1 MSELHR
7 TAQKPDEALANAE
20 LSAHSLPRVA
30 RRDAH
35 LAQTAT
41 LNITWCDD
49 VKESTPQA
57 SATSAS
63 PQQLNA
69 CDADAQLD
77 DAWLFDGGELSLLVK
92 SVRSL
97 LLLLNHSL
105 RAASCVSCQPS
116 LRPHSPRSSFA
127 VASSTPTEHEELGTS
142 SSELYDL
149 SDFICS
155 EALRAKSL
163 SESDDD
169 SHFGDTNVH
178 VILEIGN

>member
-1 MSELHR
+1 MSELQR
-7 TAQKPDEALANAE
+7 TAQKPDEALADAE

-30 RRDAH
+30 RCDAQ

-63 PQQLNA
+63 PEQLNA
-69 CDADAQLD
+69 CDAQLD
-77 DAWLFDGGELSLLVK
+77 DARLFDGGELSLLVK

-116 LRPHSPRSSFA
+116 LRPHSTRSSVA

-149 SDFICS
+149 SDFLCS

-169 SHFGDTNVH
+169 SHLGDTNVH